1 MRVAAVRSQVGKVM
15 QASISVFWDIVLLR
29 RGPRDLPASASLL
42 AAVAVLYLAAG
53 VVAARLAFGPS
64 LALVRGLLDIGLPVV
79 VFWAVLAFRRCS
91 HRLLQTLTALLGSGL
106 ILSIPDIV
114 LLLALRGHA
123 ANEPI
128 VSLLHLVGDALLVWN
143 VIVIGYIVRAAL
155 EVPLLVA
162 VAVATSYVALAILVD
177 LQLQA
182 PPLT

>member
-1 MRVAAVRSQVGKVM
+1 M

-42 AAVAVLYLAAG
+42 AAVAALYLAAG

-64 LALVRGLLDIGLPVV
+64 LALVRGLLDIGLLVV
-79 VFWAVLAFRRCS
+79 VFWALLAFRRCN

-177 LQLQA
+177 LQLQTT
-182 PPLT
+182 PLT